1 MLTIIRWWKLKAK
14 QIKIKLAF
22 YGAVEYVLDNYKDI
36 VKDFKDLLP
45 AGMKILDFAKNYSGE
60 NFQSDFIS
68 ALAEVV
74 HNDVNGKNDEETA

>member
-36 VKDFKDLLP
+36 ANDVKDLIP
-45 AGMKILDFAKNYSGE
+45 AGMKILDFVKNYSGD

-74 HNDVNGKNDEETA
+74 HNDVNIKPNEE

>member
-1 MLTIIRWWKLKAK
+1 MLTMIRWWKLKAK

-45 AGMKILDFAKNYSGE
+45 AGMKILDFVKNYSGD

-74 HNDVNGKNDEETA
+74 HNDVNIKTDEE

>member
-14 QIKIKLAF
+14 QIKIQLAF

-36 VKDFKDLLP
+36 ANDVKDLIP
-45 AGMKILDFAKNYSGE
+45 AGMKILDFVKNYSGD

-74 HNDVNGKNDEETA
+74 HNDVNNKTNEE

>member
-1 MLTIIRWWKLKAK
+1 MITIIRWWKLKAK

-36 VKDFKDLLP
+36 VNDVKDLIP
-45 AGMKILDFAKNYSGE
+45 ALMKILDFVKNYSGD

-74 HNDVNGKNDEETA
+74 HNDVNIKTNEE

>member
-22 YGAVEYVLDNYKDI
+22 YSAVEYVLDNYKDI
-36 VKDFKDLLP
+36 AKDFKDLLP
-45 AGMKILDFAKNYSGE
+45 AGMKILDFVNNYSGD

-68 ALAEVV
+68 TLAEVV
-74 HNDVNGKNDEETA
+74 HNDVNIKTNEE

>member
-1 MLTIIRWWKLKAK
+1 MITIIRWWKLKAK

-36 VKDFKDLLP
+36 ANDVKDLIP
-45 AGMKILDFAKNYSGE
+45 AGMKILDFVKNYSGD

-74 HNDVNGKNDEETA
+74 HNDVNIKTDEEQ

>member
-1 MLTIIRWWKLKAK
+1 MLTFIRWWKLKAK

-36 VKDFKDLLP
+36 ANDVKDLIP
-45 AGMKILDFAKNYSGE
+45 AGMKILDFVKNYSGD

-74 HNDVNGKNDEETA
+74 HNDVNIKTDEE

>member
-36 VKDFKDLLP
+36 AKDFKDLLP
-45 AGMKILDFAKNYSGE
+45 AGMKILDFAKNYSGD

-74 HNDVNGKNDEETA
+74 HNDVNGKNNEESV

>member
-1 MLTIIRWWKLKAK
+1 MITIIRWWKLKAK

-36 VKDFKDLLP
+36 ANDVKDLIP
-45 AGMKILDFAKNYSGE
+45 AGMKILDFVKNYSGD

-74 HNDVNGKNDEETA
+74 HNDVNNKTNEE

>member
-36 VKDFKDLLP
+36 ANDVKDLIP
-45 AGMKILDFAKNYSGE
+45 AGMKILDFVKNYSGD

-74 HNDVNGKNDEETA
+74 HNDVNNKTNEE

>member
-1 MLTIIRWWKLKAK
+1 MITLIRWWKLKAK

-22 YGAVEYVLDNYKDI
+22 YSAVEHVIYNYKDI
-36 VKDFKDLLP
+36 ANDIKDLLP
-45 AGMKILDFAKNYSGE
+45 AGMKILDFIKNYSGD

-74 HNDVNGKNDEETA
+74 HNDVNAKTDEE

>member
-36 VKDFKDLLP
+36 ANDVKDLIP
-45 AGMKILDFAKNYSGE
+45 AGMKILDFVKNYSGD

-74 HNDVNGKNDEETA
+74 HNDVNIKTNEE

>member
-14 QIKIKLAF
+14 QINIKLAF

-36 VKDFKDLLP
+36 ANDVKDLIP
-45 AGMKILDFAKNYSGE
+45 AGMKILDFVKNYSGD

-68 ALAEVV
+68 ALAEVI
-74 HNDVNGKNDEETA
+74 HNDVNNKTNEE

>member
-45 AGMKILDFAKNYSGE
+45 AGMIILDFVKNYSGD

-74 HNDVNGKNDEETA
+74 HNDVNIKTDEE

>member
-36 VKDFKDLLP
+36 ANDVKDLIP
-45 AGMKILDFAKNYSGE
+45 AGMKILDFVKNYSGD

-74 HNDVNGKNDEETA
+74 HNDVNIKTDEE

>member
-22 YGAVEYVLDNYKDI
+22 YGAVEYILDNYKDI
-36 VKDFKDLLP
+36 ANDVKDLIP
-45 AGMKILDFAKNYSGE
+45 AGMKILDFVKNYSGD

-74 HNDVNGKNDEETA
+74 HNDVNIKTDEE

>member
-1 MLTIIRWWKLKAK
+1 MLTIIRWWKLKAM
-14 QIKIKLAF
+14 QSKIKLAF

-36 VKDFKDLLP
+36 ANDVKDLIP
-45 AGMKILDFAKNYSGE
+45 AGMKILDFVKNYSGD

-74 HNDVNGKNDEETA
+74 HNDVNIKTDEE

>member
-36 VKDFKDLLP
+36 ANDVKDLIP
-45 AGMKILDFAKNYSGE
+45 AGMKILDFVKNYSGD

-68 ALAEVV
+68 ALAEVI
-74 HNDVNGKNDEETA
+74 HNDVNIKTDEE

>member
-22 YGAVEYVLDNYKDI
+22 YGTVEYVLDNYKDI
-36 VKDFKDLLP
+36 ANDVKDLIP
-45 AGMKILDFAKNYSGE
+45 AGMKILDFVKNYSGD

-74 HNDVNGKNDEETA
+74 HNDVNIKTDEE

>member
-14 QIKIKLAF
+14 QISIKLAF

-36 VKDFKDLLP
+36 ANDVKDLIP
-45 AGMKILDFAKNYSGE
+45 AGMKILDFVKNYSGD

-68 ALAEVV
+68 ALAEVI
-74 HNDVNGKNDEETA
+74 HNDVNNKTNEE

>member
-1 MLTIIRWWKLKAK
+1 MITIIRWWKLKAK

-36 VKDFKDLLP
+36 ANDVKDLIP
-45 AGMKILDFAKNYSGE
+45 AGMKILDFVKNYSGD

-74 HNDVNGKNDEETA
+74 HNDVNIKTDEE

>member
-22 YGAVEYVLDNYKDI
+22 YGAIEYVLDNYKDI
-36 VKDFKDLLP
+36 ANDVKDLIP
-45 AGMKILDFAKNYSGE
+45 AGMKILDFVKNYSGD

-74 HNDVNGKNDEETA
+74 HNDVNIKTNKE

>member
-36 VKDFKDLLP
+36 AKNFKDLLP
-45 AGMKILDFAKNYSGE
+45 AGKKILDFAKNYSGD

-74 HNDVNGKNDEETA
+74 HNDVNGRNDEETA

>member
-1 MLTIIRWWKLKAK
+1 MITIIRWWKLKAK
-14 QIKIKLAF
+14 QIRIKLAF

-36 VKDFKDLLP
+36 VNDVKDLIP
-45 AGMKILDFAKNYSGE
+45 ALMKILDFVKNYSGD

-74 HNDVNGKNDEETA
+74 HNDVNIKTNEE